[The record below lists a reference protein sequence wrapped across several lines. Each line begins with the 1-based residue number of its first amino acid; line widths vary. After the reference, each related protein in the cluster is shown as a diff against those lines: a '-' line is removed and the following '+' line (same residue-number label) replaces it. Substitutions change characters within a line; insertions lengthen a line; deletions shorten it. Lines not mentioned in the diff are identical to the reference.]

1 MGPAMTSAATPQ
13 RETLH
18 DTAVRHEVERHSC
31 RLHELA
37 AMKDQLAVLDTYLQP
52 LKAAGLVILPDEI
65 SRQHDGSL
73 IPIPPL
79 MGTKLAQQFVA
90 AFMAQGFT
98 EVRRKPAF
106 SVGSYQ
112 HVVLSDGRI
121 ELQFTVGDEP
131 AATY

>member
-1 MGPAMTSAATPQ
+1 MTSTPQ

-18 DTAVRHEVERHSC
+18 DIAIRHEVDRHSR
-31 RLHELA
+31 RLQELA

-65 SRQHDGSL
+65 SRQHDGPL

-98 EVRRKPAF
+98 EVRRTPAY
-106 SVGSYQ
+106 SRGPYQ

-131 AATY
+131 DAKY